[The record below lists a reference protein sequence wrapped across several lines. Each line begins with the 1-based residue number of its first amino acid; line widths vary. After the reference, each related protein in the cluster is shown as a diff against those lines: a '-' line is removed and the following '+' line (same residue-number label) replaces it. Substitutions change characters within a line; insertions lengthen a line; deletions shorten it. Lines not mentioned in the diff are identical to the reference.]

1 MRVGLPYDLLRLG
14 PCSEDLW
21 SALSEIYVFIYVCF
35 NRYVSYFSPPPQPK
49 PNTPLTYSYQCITF
63 NALTTT
69 NPHFDMIALCQA
81 PPHPVQ
87 SANNKAVQMS
97 FEFKLPSRVLPSCSF
112 ALAGFFSSPLFS
124 LSLISLVTSLLFL
137 FQRSRFQ
144 TALEV
149 LHFISPFARLH
160 FFPLNY
166 FQLEL
171 PSRLSSFHFIC
182 SLHLKLTSSTS
193 RLSSFRSAF
202 SSLQN
207 ISSELTLLR
216 VDFTSF
222 RLALPS

>member
-1 MRVGLPYDLLRLG
+1 
-14 PCSEDLW
+14 
-21 SALSEIYVFIYVCF
+21 
-35 NRYVSYFSPPPQPK
+35 
-49 PNTPLTYSYQCITF
+49 
-63 NALTTT
+63 
-69 NPHFDMIALCQA
+69 
-81 PPHPVQ
+81 
-87 SANNKAVQMS
+87 MS

-149 LHFISPFARLH
+149 LDFISPFARLH

-216 VDFTSF
+216 VDFHFTS
-222 RLALPS
+222 LGTSLLPECHPNQAPNRPSPKLPCTSLFSTNSITSLIHSPPSFASGMCVGRTTPAISLLLLCTRVCVVV

>member
-1 MRVGLPYDLLRLG
+1 
-14 PCSEDLW
+14 
-21 SALSEIYVFIYVCF
+21 
-35 NRYVSYFSPPPQPK
+35 
-49 PNTPLTYSYQCITF
+49 
-63 NALTTT
+63 
-69 NPHFDMIALCQA
+69 MIALCQA
-81 PPHPVQ
+81 SPHPVQ

-112 ALAGFFSSPLFS
+112 ALAGFFSSPSSFS

-149 LHFISPFARLH
+149 LDFISPFARLH

-171 PSRLSSFHFIC
+171 PSRLSLISFH
-182 SLHLKLTSSTS
+182 LLTSSQVDF
-193 RLSSFRSAF
+193 LDFAPFFISFRLL

-216 VDFTSF
+216 VDFPSLGPSLLPECHPNQAPNRPSPKLPCTSLFSTNSITALILSPTSF
-222 RLALPS
+222 ASGMCVGRTTPAISLLLLCTRVCVVV

>member
-1 MRVGLPYDLLRLG
+1 
-14 PCSEDLW
+14 
-21 SALSEIYVFIYVCF
+21 
-35 NRYVSYFSPPPQPK
+35 
-49 PNTPLTYSYQCITF
+49 
-63 NALTTT
+63 
-69 NPHFDMIALCQA
+69 MIALCQA

-112 ALAGFFSSPLFS
+112 ALAGFFSSPSSLS

-144 TALEV
+144 AALEV

>member
-1 MRVGLPYDLLRLG
+1 
-14 PCSEDLW
+14 
-21 SALSEIYVFIYVCF
+21 
-35 NRYVSYFSPPPQPK
+35 
-49 PNTPLTYSYQCITF
+49 
-63 NALTTT
+63 
-69 NPHFDMIALCQA
+69 MIALCQA
-81 PPHPVQ
+81 SPHPVQ
-87 SANNKAVQMS
+87 SCQRKQFRCHLNLNFLRACFPPAALHSRTSSLRLS
-97 FEFKLPSRVLPSCSF
+97 FLFRSSCSLLPSFSFPAKSLP
-112 ALAGFFSSPLFS
+112 
-124 LSLISLVTSLLFL
+124 
-137 FQRSRFQ
+137 

>member
-1 MRVGLPYDLLRLG
+1 
-14 PCSEDLW
+14 
-21 SALSEIYVFIYVCF
+21 
-35 NRYVSYFSPPPQPK
+35 
-49 PNTPLTYSYQCITF
+49 
-63 NALTTT
+63 
-69 NPHFDMIALCQA
+69 MIALCQA
-81 PPHPVQ
+81 SPHPVQ
-87 SANNKAVQMS
+87 SCQRKQFRCHLNLNFLRACFPPAA
-97 FEFKLPSRVLPSCSF
+97 LHSRT
-112 ALAGFFSSPLFS
+112 SSLCLPLFS

-144 TALEV
+144 AALEV

-193 RLSSFRSAF
+193 RLSSFRSAS

-222 RLALPS
+222 LLGTSLLT

>member
-1 MRVGLPYDLLRLG
+1 
-14 PCSEDLW
+14 
-21 SALSEIYVFIYVCF
+21 
-35 NRYVSYFSPPPQPK
+35 
-49 PNTPLTYSYQCITF
+49 
-63 NALTTT
+63 
-69 NPHFDMIALCQA
+69 MIALCQA
-81 PPHPVQ
+81 PPHLVQ
-87 SANNKAVQMS
+87 SASNKAVQMS

-144 TALEV
+144 AALEV

-207 ISSELTLLR
+207 ISSELTLVR
-216 VDFTSF
+216 VHFLSLGTSLLTECHPNQAPN
-222 RLALPS
+222 RPSPKVPCTSLFCTNSITSLIHSPPSFASGMCVGRTTPAISLLLLCTRVCVVV

>member
-1 MRVGLPYDLLRLG
+1 
-14 PCSEDLW
+14 
-21 SALSEIYVFIYVCF
+21 
-35 NRYVSYFSPPPQPK
+35 
-49 PNTPLTYSYQCITF
+49 
-63 NALTTT
+63 
-69 NPHFDMIALCQA
+69 MIALCQA
-81 PPHPVQ
+81 SPHPVQ

-222 RLALPS
+222 LLGTSLLT

>member
-144 TALEV
+144 TALISFRP
-149 LHFISPFARLH
+149 LLDFIS
-160 FFPLNY
+160 
-166 FQLEL
+166 
-171 PSRLSSFHFIC
+171 
-182 SLHLKLTSSTS
+182 SL
-193 RLSSFRSAF
+193 
-202 SSLQN
+202 
-207 ISSELTLLR
+207 
-216 VDFTSF
+216 
-222 RLALPS
+222 

>member
-69 NPHFDMIALCQA
+69 TPHFDMIALCQA

-112 ALAGFFSSPLFS
+112 ALAGFFSSPSSLFS
-124 LSLISLVTSLLFL
+124 FAHLARYFPPL
-137 FQRSRFQ
+137 
-144 TALEV
+144 
-149 LHFISPFARLH
+149 PFPAKS
-160 FFPLNY
+160 
-166 FQLEL
+166 L
-171 PSRLSSFHFIC
+171 PSRPRGSSFHFALC
-182 SLHLKLTSSTS
+182 STS
-193 RLSSFRSAF
+193 F
-202 SSLQN
+202 
-207 ISSELTLLR
+207 
-216 VDFTSF
+216 
-222 RLALPS
+222 LPSKLFPT

>member
-69 NPHFDMIALCQA
+69 TPLFDMIALCQA
-81 PPHPVQ
+81 SPHPVQ

-137 FQRSRFQ
+137 FQRSRF
-144 TALEV
+144 
-149 LHFISPFARLH
+149 
-160 FFPLNY
+160 
-166 FQLEL
+166 
-171 PSRLSSFHFIC
+171 PSRPRGSSFHFALC
-182 SLHLKLTSSTS
+182 STS
-193 RLSSFRSAF
+193 F
-202 SSLQN
+202 
-207 ISSELTLLR
+207 
-216 VDFTSF
+216 
-222 RLALPS
+222 LPSKLFPT

>member
-112 ALAGFFSSPLFS
+112 ALAGFFSSPLFLFRS
-124 LSLISLVTSLLFL
+124 SRSLLPSSSFSSEVAS
-137 FQRSRFQ
+137 QA
-144 TALEV
+144 ALEV

-171 PSRLSSFHFIC
+171 PSRLSSLHFIC

>member
-1 MRVGLPYDLLRLG
+1 
-14 PCSEDLW
+14 
-21 SALSEIYVFIYVCF
+21 
-35 NRYVSYFSPPPQPK
+35 
-49 PNTPLTYSYQCITF
+49 
-63 NALTTT
+63 
-69 NPHFDMIALCQA
+69 MIAMCQA

-112 ALAGFFSSPLFS
+112 ALAGFFSSPSSFS
-124 LSLISLVTSLLFL
+124 LLLISLVTSLLFL
-137 FQRSRFQ
+137 FQRSHFQ

-149 LHFISPFARLH
+149 LDFISPFARLH

-216 VDFTSF
+216 GHFTSF

>member
-1 MRVGLPYDLLRLG
+1 MYSFMYASIDTFRTSLPL
-14 PCSEDLW
+14 
-21 SALSEIYVFIYVCF
+21 
-35 NRYVSYFSPPPQPK
+35 
-49 PNTPLTYSYQCITF
+49 PNQNQTPLLTYSYQCITF
-63 NALTTT
+63 NALMTT
-69 NPHFDMIALCQA
+69 NPLFDMIALCQA
-81 PPHPVQ
+81 SPHPVQ

-112 ALAGFFSSPLFS
+112 ALAGFFSPP
-124 LSLISLVTSLLFL
+124 LFL
-137 FQRSRFQ
+137 FRFHLARYFPPLPFPAKSLP

-207 ISSELTLLR
+207 ISSELTLLL
-216 VDFTSF
+216 VHFTSF
-222 RLALPS
+222 RFGLSAIVPSKSSSKSPITQGALYFPLLY

>member
-1 MRVGLPYDLLRLG
+1 
-14 PCSEDLW
+14 
-21 SALSEIYVFIYVCF
+21 
-35 NRYVSYFSPPPQPK
+35 
-49 PNTPLTYSYQCITF
+49 
-63 NALTTT
+63 
-69 NPHFDMIALCQA
+69 MIALCQA
-81 PPHPVQ
+81 SPHPVQ
-87 SANNKAVQMS
+87 SCQRKQFRCHLNLNFLRACFPPAALHSRASSLRLS
-97 FEFKLPSRVLPSCSF
+97 FLFRSSRSLLPSSS
-112 ALAGFFSSPLFS
+112 FSSEVAS
-124 LSLISLVTSLLFL
+124 
-137 FQRSRFQ
+137 QA
-144 TALEV
+144 ALEV

>member
-1 MRVGLPYDLLRLG
+1 
-14 PCSEDLW
+14 
-21 SALSEIYVFIYVCF
+21 
-35 NRYVSYFSPPPQPK
+35 
-49 PNTPLTYSYQCITF
+49 
-63 NALTTT
+63 
-69 NPHFDMIALCQA
+69 MIACVKLHHTRCSLPTTKQFRCHLNLNFLRACVPPAALHSRTSSLC
-81 PPHPVQ
+81 
-87 SANNKAVQMS
+87 
-97 FEFKLPSRVLPSCSF
+97 L
-112 ALAGFFSSPLFS
+112 PLFS

>member
-1 MRVGLPYDLLRLG
+1 
-14 PCSEDLW
+14 
-21 SALSEIYVFIYVCF
+21 
-35 NRYVSYFSPPPQPK
+35 
-49 PNTPLTYSYQCITF
+49 
-63 NALTTT
+63 
-69 NPHFDMIALCQA
+69 MIALCQA

-112 ALAGFFSSPLFS
+112 ALAGFFSSPSSLFS
-124 LSLISLVTSLLFL
+124 FAHLARYFPPLPFPAN
-137 FQRSRFQ
+137 QA
-144 TALEV
+144 ALEV
-149 LHFISPFARLH
+149 LHFVSPFARLH

>member
-1 MRVGLPYDLLRLG
+1 
-14 PCSEDLW
+14 
-21 SALSEIYVFIYVCF
+21 
-35 NRYVSYFSPPPQPK
+35 
-49 PNTPLTYSYQCITF
+49 
-63 NALTTT
+63 
-69 NPHFDMIALCQA
+69 MIALCQA
-81 PPHPVQ
+81 PPHLVQ
-87 SANNKAVQMS
+87 SASNKAVQMS
-97 FEFKLPSRVLPSCSF
+97 FEFIKLPSRVLPSCSF

-144 TALEV
+144 AALEV

-222 RLALPS
+222 LLGTSLLT